1 MPKTF
6 INTESSVVKTM
17 KTVFSEAWQ
26 KTPQPVG
33 LGEGVHQGRAE
44 HQPEPEQHLWRRCN
58 GQGVSKSK
66 IIGR

>member
-1 MPKTF
+1 
-6 INTESSVVKTM
+6 M